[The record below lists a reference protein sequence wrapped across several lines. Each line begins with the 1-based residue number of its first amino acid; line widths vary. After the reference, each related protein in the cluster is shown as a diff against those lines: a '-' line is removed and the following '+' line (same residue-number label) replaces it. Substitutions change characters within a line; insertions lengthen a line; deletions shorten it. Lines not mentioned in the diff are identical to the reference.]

1 MNRRSP
7 FLGIFATFFTFIL
20 LMGAS
25 ISLVLSDG
33 IIQKYRT
40 MASLRGVKSLFW
52 KQGEKVKYYFSLK
65 DQNNKLLEENTLLLS
80 RIDYRESA
88 DSSGIVKI
96 EETSA
101 FRFIPA
107 KILSNST
114 NKLHNYIVLDKGKK
128 DGIKEDMGVITPNGV
143 VGYVSSVS
151 DKYSLVVSFLDINYS
166 VSAIIKS
173 SNTFGPL
180 RWEGKRAKRAT
191 LCEIPLHTEINAGDT
206 IVTSGFSTIYP
217 PGIPLGTIDSYKL
230 IDGINYNVSIDLFED
245 YNSLKFVYVV
255 VNNDQDELQQLILK
269 RE

>member
-1 MNRRSP
+1 MG
-7 FLGIFATFFTFIL
+7 FFATFFTFVL
-20 LMGAS
+20 LMGVS
-25 ISLVLSDG
+25 ISLILSDG
-33 IIQKYRT
+33 VIQKYNT
-40 MASLRGVKSLFW
+40 MAALRSAKSFFW
-52 KQGEKVKYYFSLK
+52 KQGEKVRYYFSLK
-65 DQNNKLLEENTLLLS
+65 IQNEKLLDENTLLLS
-80 RIDYRESA
+80 RIDYTNRA
-88 DSSGIVKI
+88 DSTEIVNI

-107 KILSNST
+107 KIVSNST
-114 NKLHNYIVLDKGKK
+114 NRLHNYIVIDKGKR

-206 IVTSGFSTIYP
+206 VITSGFSTIYP
-217 PGIPLGTIDSYKL
+217 PGIPLGTIESYKL
-230 IDGINYNVSIDLFED
+230 IDGINYNVEIDLFEN

-255 VNNDQDELQQLILK
+255 VNNDQDELEKLVLK